1 MRLVGLAVVLAV
13 GLTLAP
19 LAAEAQQAGRV
30 HRIGFLAGGSPGS
43 SAPNVAQF
51 LQGLRE
57 LGYAEGQNIVIEYRW
72 AEGKADRLPEL
83 AADLVRLKVDLI
95 VAPGSTAAQPAHQA
109 TRTIPIVMIGV
120 GDPIALGLVASL
132 SRPGGNVTGNAS
144 YGPELVGKNLELL
157 KEIVP
162 NIKRVAVYWTPA
174 NPAHVRSLKDLEVP
188 ARLLAIQVVPL
199 KIVTADDFEEAYR
212 IAATERA
219 AAAWFFGDPMF
230 ALHRARVTTLAL
242 NARLPTMF
250 FTRDHVDAGGLV
262 SYGPLFADLYRRAA
276 TYVDISKHVGRVK
289 SARVLV

>member
-1 MRLVGLAVVLAV
+1 
-13 GLTLAP
+13 
-19 LAAEAQQAGRV
+19 
-30 HRIGFLAGGSPGS
+30 
-43 SAPNVAQF
+43 
-51 LQGLRE
+51 
-57 LGYAEGQNIVIEYRW
+57 
-72 AEGKADRLPEL
+72 
-83 AADLVRLKVDLI
+83 
-95 VAPGSTAAQPAHQA
+95 
-109 TRTIPIVMIGV
+109 
-120 GDPIALGLVASL
+120 
-132 SRPGGNVTGNAS
+132 
-144 YGPELVGKNLELL
+144 
-157 KEIVP
+157 
-162 NIKRVAVYWTPA
+162 
-174 NPAHVRSLKDLEVP
+174 VP